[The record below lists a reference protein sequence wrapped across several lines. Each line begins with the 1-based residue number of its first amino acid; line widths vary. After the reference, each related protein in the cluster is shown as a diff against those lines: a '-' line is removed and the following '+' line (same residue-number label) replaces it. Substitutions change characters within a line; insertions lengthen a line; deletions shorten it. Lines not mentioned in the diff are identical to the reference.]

1 MPTPRLILF
10 DLDGTLIDSA
20 PDLAGATNEMLA
32 HRGLPALPL
41 AVLRSHVGSGAR
53 GMLGAAF
60 GCKPGDAEFEA
71 LKSEWFERYEPRLLR
86 ETVLFEGITSML
98 DALDAQDLSIGIVTN
113 KAERYAHPVC
123 EALGLT
129 ARASASAIVGGD
141 STPHRK
147 PHPAPVL
154 EAARRANVL
163 PAECVFV
170 GDDERDVLAGRAA
183 GMLTVAVSW
192 GYVDAGKHFS
202 EWGADH
208 LIDTPAQLSQLLQ
221 TLAKN

>member
-86 ETVLFEGITSML
+86 ETKLFDGITPML
-98 DALDAQDLSIGIVTN
+98 DALAAQDLRIGIVTN

-129 ARASASAIVGGD
+129 ARASAVIGGD

-154 EAARRANVL
+154 EAARRAGVS
-163 PAECVFV
+163 PADCVFV

-208 LIDTPAQLSQLLQ
+208 LIDTPAELLQLLQ

>member
-1 MPTPRLILF
+1 MPSSQLILF

-20 PDLAGATNEMLA
+20 PDLAGATNEMLLL
-32 HRGLPALPL
+32 RGRPALPL
-41 AVLRSHVGSGAR
+41 SALRSHVGSGAR

-71 LKSEWFERYEPRLLR
+71 LKAEWFELYEPRILR
-86 ETVLFEGITSML
+86 ETQLFEGITAML
-98 DALDAQDLSIGIVTN
+98 DALSAAGLRFGIVTN

-123 EALGLT
+123 EGLGLT
-129 ARASASAIVGGD
+129 ARASVIIGGD

-154 EAARRANVL
+154 EAARRAGVE
-163 PAECVFV
+163 ASACVFV

-183 GMLTVAVSW
+183 GMRTVAVSW
-192 GYVDAGKHFS
+192 GYVDAGKHIG

-208 LIDTPAQLSQLLQ
+208 LIDTPPQLINHA
-221 TLAKN
+221 LAKN